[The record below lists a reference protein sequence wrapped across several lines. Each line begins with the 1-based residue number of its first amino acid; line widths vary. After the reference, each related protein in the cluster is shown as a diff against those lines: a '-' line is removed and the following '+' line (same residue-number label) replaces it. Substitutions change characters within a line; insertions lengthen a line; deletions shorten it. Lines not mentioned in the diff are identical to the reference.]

1 MLALGEKRERRKAA
15 SPQAKLSLLPL
26 ELHLL
31 KERLSFL
38 PQHGNLSRELPTD
51 SSTHGLYPLDT
62 VFLVVIQYVHTLPN
76 SLGWGLFPLVGN
88 HYHLSPLGS
97 FPGVALS

>member
-31 KERLSFL
+31 KQRLSFL
-38 PQHGNLSRELPTD
+38 PPHGNLSGELPTD

-62 VFLVVIQYVHTLPN
+62 LFLVVNTIPSHPAQQPGMGPVPSGWEPLP
-76 SLGWGLFPLVGN
+76 SV
-88 HYHLSPLGS
+88 SIR
-97 FPGVALS
+97 